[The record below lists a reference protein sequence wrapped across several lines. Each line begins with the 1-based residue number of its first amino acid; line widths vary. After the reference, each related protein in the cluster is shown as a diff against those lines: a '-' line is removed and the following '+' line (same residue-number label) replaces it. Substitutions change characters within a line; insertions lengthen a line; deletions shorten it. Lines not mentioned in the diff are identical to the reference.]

1 MIGFEWTVAKFLWYL
16 FFMYFTLLY
25 FTFYGMMAV
34 GLTPNETIA
43 VITSS
48 AFYNVWNLFSGYLI
62 PRPVSNSP
70 LGLVNFT
77 LTIAYGPQHFTGF
90 LLHMTM
96 SSNLLPLFFSSS
108 ETACLVEVVQLDLPS
123 RMDTLRIGCLPIR
136 RHHAS
141 AGGLTD
147 RPDGGAVHH
156 GLLRLPSRLPVG
168 CRRGARRADRALRVP
183 VQFCHHEVQLPE

>member
-1 MIGFEWTVAKFLWYL
+1 MYSMIGFEWTVAKFLWYL

-77 LTIAYGPQHFTGF
+77 LTIAYRPQHFTGF

-96 SSNLLPLFFSSS
+96 SSNLLSLFFFFRNCLSGGGGTAGSAQSHGHSTDWLPPSSATSRIRWRTHRQARRWRSSS
-108 ETACLVEVVQLDLPS
+108 
-123 RMDTLRIGCLPIR
+123 RITSASITTSCGLSQGCT
-136 RHHAS
+136 S
-141 AGGLTD
+141 G
-147 RPDGGAVHH
+147 
-156 GLLRLPSRLPVG
+156 
-168 CRRGARRADRALRVP
+168 
-183 VQFCHHEVQLPE
+183 